1 MDVMIKQK
9 LFWISVSISAIIII
23 GVILYMNVLSF
34 ERLLPLECDVS
45 EEWLR
50 GKTDF
55 LVVKNFLDNYPD
67 AEFKN
72 LGNMENMPRYCQ
84 YSFVE
89 EKQGETKQMRI
100 TMDKNMQLVRITA
113 DHGAENEN

>member
-1 MDVMIKQK
+1 LLKKLDSKILIKSSGF
-9 LFWISVSISAIIII
+9 LI
-23 GVILYMNVLSF
+23 GAVLYMNVLSF
-34 ERLLPLECDVS
+34 ERLFPLECDVS

-72 LGNMENMPRYCQ
+72 LGNMESMPRYCQ
-84 YSFVE
+84 YSFAE
-89 EKQGETKQMRI
+89 EKQGDTKQMKI
-100 TMDKNMQLVRITA
+100 VMDKNMQLVRITA
-113 DHGAENEN
+113 DHGAKNEN